1 MKDLNRRD
9 FLFKSCVP
17 MIGIAVL
24 GGLFSG
30 CKKSAEDKTADT
42 PKADKDPCN
51 DLSQLTEEEKAI
63 RKELE
68 YVAESPYPEKVCDNC
83 AVWIKPEEGKVCGG
97 CEIMAG
103 PVHPKGY
110 CASWIELDEA

>member
-1 MKDLNRRD
+1 MKDLNRRE
-9 FLFKSCVP
+9 FILKNLAP
-17 MIGIAVL
+17 MAGIAIL
-24 GGLFSG
+24 GGLVSG
-30 CKKSAEDKTADT
+30 CKKSDTKVAE
-42 PKADKDPCN
+42 KDPCS
-51 DLSQLTEEEKAI
+51 DLSQLTEEEKLI

-68 YVAESPYPEKVCDNC
+68 YVAKSPYPEKVCDNC

-110 CASWIELDEA
+110 CASWVEMDEA

>member
-1 MKDLNRRD
+1 MKDLNRRE
-9 FLFKSCVP
+9 FILKNLAP
-17 MIGIAVL
+17 MAGIAIL
-24 GGLFSG
+24 GGLVSG
-30 CKKSAEDKTADT
+30 CNKSDTKVAE
-42 PKADKDPCN
+42 KDPCS
-51 DLSQLTEEEKAI
+51 DLSQLTEEEKSI

-110 CASWIELDEA
+110 CASWVEMDEA